1 MRRWSVIAFMLL
13 VLPFQLVWAAAAPVC
28 AHETQV
34 AAKKHFGHHEH
45 QHQGAGSDSAAADEG
60 GIDGSKG
67 SGTYHAD
74 CETCH
79 LGTSV
84 AVTSPTPV
92 VTPLPH
98 GAVHGDHRSTYRSHI
113 PSGLERPDRLEL
125 TAAARFGGGVEFS
138 LHPA

>member
-1 MRRWSVIAFMLL
+1 MRRWSIIALVLL

-28 AHETQV
+28 AHETQA

-45 QHQGAGSDSAAADEG
+45 QHEGSTSATADNDGTADSG
-60 GIDGSKG
+60 TG

-84 AVTSPTPV
+84 AMTSPAPV
-92 VTPLPH
+92 VAPLPH
-98 GAVHGDHRSTYRSHI
+98 GAVHGNHGSTYRSHI

-125 TAAARFGGGVEFS
+125 TAAVRFGGGVEFS

>member
-1 MRRWSVIAFMLL
+1 MRRWSIIAFMLL
-13 VLPFQLVWAAAAPVC
+13 LLPFQMVWAAAAPVC
-28 AHETQV
+28 AHETQA

-45 QHQGAGSDSAAADEG
+45 QHQGSTSATTDNDVTPDS
-60 GIDGSKG
+60 SSG
-67 SGTYHAD
+67 SGSYHAD

-84 AVTSPTPV
+84 AVTSATAVSP
-92 VTPLPH
+92 PLPL
-98 GAVHGDHRSTYRSHI
+98 GAIRGDHGSTYRSHI

-138 LHPA
+138 LHPT